1 MSQGMSA
8 NLINTAVLRSLG

>member
-1 MSQGMSA
+1 MLQGMSA